1 VRAHNEAVNHLDVIT
16 IHREITADSA
26 PGELREVV
34 QHDGSVL
41 RLRKLASDYDP
52 SDRIAAMSH
61 VQTRYAAGEIVTGLL
76 FLDPEPQDLHAHL
89 NTVAQP
95 LNKLG
100 ERELCPGRVA
110 LERVNQSLR

>member
-1 VRAHNEAVNHLDVIT
+1 M
-16 IHREITADSA
+16 
-26 PGELREVV
+26 

-41 RLRKLASDYDP
+41 RLRKLAADYDA

-76 FLDPEPQDLHAHL
+76 FLDPEPQDLHGHL

-95 LNKLG
+95 LNQLG
-100 ERELCPGRVA
+100 ERELCPGRAA